1 MTEGRVQIESRGR
14 VTIATLTGEL
24 DISNVAEIGDE
35 IFAAIGNDQFG
46 LCIDLS
52 ETRYIDSA
60 GVRMIFDLV
69 ARLETG
75 RQGVA
80 VVVPGDAPVRR
91 LIEVTN
97 LAGAVTVCAALDEC
111 VEYIEGAVEDLL

>member
-1 MTEGRVQIESRGR
+1 MTEGRVQIGSRGR
-14 VTIATLTGEL
+14 VTIAALTGEL

-35 IFAAIGNDQFG
+35 IHASVGNDQLG

-52 ETRYIDSA
+52 EARYIDSA

-69 ARLETG
+69 GRLETA

-80 VVVPGDAPVRR
+80 IVVPEDAPVRR

-97 LAGAVTVCAALDEC
+97 LAGSVTVCAAIDEC
-111 VEYIEGAVEDLL
+111 VQHLEGAVEDLL